1 MSMKTLRFFA
11 AFALVAFVL
20 MIPFAVSFADQ
31 PPGGGSAP
39 KLPNPLANNVDSV
52 SEFVQ
57 AVLTNI
63 VLPIGAVVVVFF
75 IIYSGYLFVTAGGN
89 EDKISDA
96 KNTFK
101 WVVIGS
107 AILLGSWAIAKAV
120 QETVCQIAP
129 SICGRV

>member
-1 MSMKTLRFFA
+1 MKTLRFFA

-20 MIPFAVSFADQ
+20 VIPFAVSFAQIGAGD
-31 PPGGGSAP
+31 PP
-39 KLPNPLANNVDSV
+39 KLPNPLENNVDSV
-52 SEFVQ
+52 SEFVE

-120 QETVCQIAP
+120 QGTVCQIAP